1 VTRSMGVLRSRR
13 VVVTGRGR
21 QSRARPRDRP
31 APSRQHLLRH
41 PPHHSFCWASRSHS
55 PEIAP
60 FSTEFSGAF
69 ASTARP
75 NSALSERTPLVAPSS
90 STSPGG
96 GGDGLSPEERKAA
109 EEAAQRAKWLA
120 VGAATASGVAV
131 LVGAVWLMAARR
143 DHHH

>member
-1 VTRSMGVLRSRR
+1 MAS
-13 VVVTGRGR
+13 
-21 QSRARPRDRP
+21 
-31 APSRQHLLRH
+31 PS
-41 PPHHSFCWASRSHS
+41 PASRSHS